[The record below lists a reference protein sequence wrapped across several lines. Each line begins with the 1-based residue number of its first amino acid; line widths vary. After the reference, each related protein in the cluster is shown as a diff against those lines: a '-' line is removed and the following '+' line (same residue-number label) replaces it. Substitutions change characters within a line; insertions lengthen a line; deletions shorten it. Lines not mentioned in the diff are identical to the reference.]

1 MVSAASILSL
11 GGCVTTSQPQ
21 QFRSFF
27 LPPPARPKPSAERT
41 VVEAP
46 STGVDRFSGEFP
58 FPTSVSSSSSSLP
71 SLPRPTDA
79 DFLIRKADNFFNAGK
94 KAFQAGDLDTARAEF
109 NRAVDTLMGAPPAGS
124 TLIGSAEDSQERARV
139 EKRLD
144 ELIEAIYRYDA
155 DSQAARPAPEGPK
168 EAASQDAVRFDKSP
182 IDEILELTFP
192 VDPSMRNKINEQIQA
207 TASQLPLEQNNAV
220 ASYINFFSSER
231 GKKIL
236 AFGLK
241 QSGRYRAMISRVLAQ
256 EGIPQELIFL
266 AQAESAF
273 QPRAISRALCVGIW
287 QFERHTGA
295 EYGLIPGAAVDD
307 RMDPEKATRAAA
319 HHLHDLYTH
328 FGDWYLAMGA
338 YNCGQACIDRAVART
353 GYADFWELRRLNVL
367 PAETANYVP
376 AILAMTIVAKNARDY
391 GLEEIEPE
399 PPLEYETIELEA
411 PTHLALVAAAID
423 RPLSELKDLNPA
435 VLHQIAPAGY
445 ALHVPKG
452 TRGLVEEAFQA
463 VPASHR
469 DAWRI
474 HRVEAGDTFATIAK
488 KYSTAPV
495 LVASTNRDELPDVG
509 RLVAVPASY
518 PVDRPVVQRATVGR
532 TSAGR
537 AAAKAPVP
545 AVVRKPQAQVHVPV
559 TTRAAVTKRPV
570 ASTKPVLRSA
580 VRRSGV

>member
-1 MVSAASILSL
+1 
-11 GGCVTTSQPQ
+11 
-21 QFRSFF
+21 
-27 LPPPARPKPSAERT
+27 

-46 STGVDRFSGEFP
+46 STGADRFSGEFP
-58 FPTSVSSSSSSLP
+58 FPTSVSSSSLP
-71 SLPRPTDA
+71 TLPRPTDA
-79 DFLIRKADNFFNAGK
+79 DFLIRKADSFFNAGK
-94 KAFQAGDLDTARAEF
+94 KAFQAGDLDTARTEF
-109 NRAVDTLMGAPPAGS
+109 NRAVETLMAAPPAGS
-124 TLIGSAEDSQERARV
+124 SLIGSAEDSQERARV

-144 ELIEAIYRYDA
+144 EMIEAIYRYDA
-155 DSQAARPAPEGPK
+155 DSQAAGSPQQSARETV
-168 EAASQDAVRFDKSP
+168 SRDSVTFDKSP

-220 ASYINFFSSER
+220 ASYINFFASER

-236 AFGLK
+236 VFGLK
-241 QSGRYRAMISRVLAQ
+241 QSGRYRAMISRVLAM

-295 EYGLIPGAAVDD
+295 EYGLIPGTAVDD
-307 RMDPEKATRAAA
+307 RMDPEKATQAAA

-328 FGDWYLAMGA
+328 FGDWYLAMAA

-376 AILAMTIVAKNARDY
+376 AILAMTIVAKNAREY
-391 GLEEIEPE
+391 GLEEVEPE
-399 PPLEYETIELEA
+399 PALEYDRVELEA

-435 VLHQIAPAGY
+435 VLHLVAPAGY
-445 ALHVPKG
+445 TLNVP
-452 TRGLVEEAFQA
+452 RDSRALVEEAFQA

-469 DAWRI
+469 DTWRI
-474 HRVEAGDTFATIAK
+474 HRVEPGDTFATIAR
-488 KYSTAPV
+488 KYSTTPV
-495 LVASTNRDELPDVG
+495 LLASTNREELPDVG

-518 PVDRPVVQRATVGR
+518 PTDRPVVQRATLPRAAVG
-532 TSAGR
+532 SP
-537 AAAKAPVP
+537 AAKAPVP
-545 AVVRKPQAQVHVPV
+545 AAARKPQAQVHLPV
-559 TTRAAVTKRPV
+559 TTRAAVTKRPI
-570 ASTKPVLRSA
+570 ASTKPALRTA
-580 VRRSGV
+580 VRRSGA